1 MTNFVDGIGQAIGQ
15 LVANIGN
22 AISGVISTVV
32 HTADSWIPGGFPVFV
47 ILSVIAVLVGLAT
60 LRR

>member
-1 MTNFVDGIGQAIGQ
+1 MSDFVNGMGQAIGQ
-15 LVANIGN
+15 LFANIGN
-22 AISGVISTVV
+22 AISGAISNLV

>member
-1 MTNFVDGIGQAIGQ
+1 MSDFIHGIGQVIGQ
-15 LVANIGN
+15 FFTNMANLITG
-22 AISGVISTVV
+22 AIASLV

-47 ILSVIAVLVGLAT
+47 VLSVIAVLVGLAT